1 MTWDEFCSG
10 FKKAAG
16 KAADKINQTADL
28 ATLQVKLTMAEH
40 KLDDAYAELG
50 RAAYRHFTDE
60 NSSAELVSV
69 MMKGVADAQ
78 KAVDDLKAQLEALKA
93 DDKKQKT
100 DEPTAEETAKT
111 E

>member
-1 MTWDEFCSG
+1 MTWDEFCKG
-10 FKKAAG
+10 VKKAAG
-16 KAADKINQTADL
+16 RAADKINQTADL

-69 MMKGVADAQ
+69 MMKGVTEAQ
-78 KAVDDLKAQLEALKA
+78 KAVDDLKAQIEALKA
-93 DDKKQKT
+93 DEEKDKT
-100 DEPTAEETAKT
+100 EETAKN

>member
-1 MTWDEFCSG
+1 MTWDEFCNG
-10 FKKAAG
+10 VKKAAG

-69 MMKGVADAQ
+69 MMKGVTEAQ
-78 KAVDDLKAQLEALKA
+78 KAVDDLKAQIEALKA
-93 DDKKQKT
+93 DEEKAKN
-100 DEPTAEETAKT
+100 EETAKN

>member
-1 MTWDEFCSG
+1 MTWDEFCNG
-10 FKKAAG
+10 VKKAAG
-16 KAADKINQTADL
+16 RAADKINQTADL

-69 MMKGVADAQ
+69 MMKGVTEAQ
-78 KAVDDLKAQLEALKA
+78 KAVDDLKAQIEALKA
-93 DDKKQKT
+93 DEEKDKT
-100 DEPTAEETAKT
+100 EETAKN

>member
-1 MTWDEFCSG
+1 MTWDEFCNG
-10 FKKAAG
+10 VKKAAG

-50 RAAYRHFTDE
+50 RAAYRHFSDE

-69 MMKGVADAQ
+69 MMKGVTEAQ
-78 KAVDDLKAQLEALKA
+78 KAVDDLKAQIEALKA
-93 DDKKQKT
+93 DEEKDKT
-100 DEPTAEETAKT
+100 EETAKN

>member
-1 MTWDEFCSG
+1 MTWDEFCNG
-10 FKKAAG
+10 VKKAAG

-69 MMKGVADAQ
+69 MMKGVAEAQ
-78 KAVDDLKAQLEALKA
+78 KAVDDLKAQIEALKEDTEKA
-93 DDKKQKT
+93 KN
-100 DEPTAEETAKT
+100 EETT
-111 E
+111 IE

>member
-1 MTWDEFCSG
+1 MTWDEFCNG
-10 FKKAAG
+10 EKIAAG

-69 MMKGVADAQ
+69 MMKGVTEAQ
-78 KAVDDLKAQLEALKA
+78 KAVDDLKAQIEALKA
-93 DDKKQKT
+93 DEEKDKT
-100 DEPTAEETAKT
+100 EETAKN

>member
-1 MTWDEFCSG
+1 MTWDEFCNG
-10 FKKAAG
+10 VKKAAG

-69 MMKGVADAQ
+69 MMKGVTEAQ
-78 KAVDDLKAQLEALKA
+78 KAVDDLKAQIEALKA
-93 DDKKQKT
+93 DEEKDKT
-100 DEPTAEETAKT
+100 EETAKN